1 MDKICWLRTWLLM
14 YPWNGLNLLT
24 QISLAVGMFSI
35 LDYIVHRWGG
45 QEIYNGPVAYLVVV
59 FACSTIAQ
67 YWCHDHHDHCDH
79 HGHDCHDQYWYH
91 DRLTPFRGNC
101 RLCFTW
107 FQPIA
112 GFWLLSL
119 LLIIG
124 SHCVSFSIPQQQPFN
139 MKKKLM
145 AKVVWSV
152 FWSYVTSLIFD
163 VILIFMFLTFC
174 SLDMMSRAA
183 TGLQSR

>member
-1 MDKICWLRTWLLM
+1 M
-14 YPWNGLNLLT
+14 
-24 QISLAVGMFSI
+24 AF
-35 LDYIVHRWGG
+35 
-45 QEIYNGPVAYLVVV
+45 LVVV

-67 YWCHDHHDHCDH
+67 YWCHDHHDQCDH

-112 GFWLLSL
+112 GFWLLSP

-124 SHCVSFSIPQQQPFN
+124 PHCVSFSIPQHLDSTEKKHKK
-139 MKKKLM
+139 MKNM
-145 AKVVWSV
+145 AKVVWPVITICHTIDIRCHSHIYAFDILFSGHDV
-152 FWSYVTSLIFD
+152 QSGCWSWYHQLLVGNCHKSAKY
-163 VILIFMFLTFC
+163 C
-174 SLDMMSRAA
+174 
-183 TGLQSR
+183 

>member
-1 MDKICWLRTWLLM
+1 M
-14 YPWNGLNLLT
+14 
-24 QISLAVGMFSI
+24 AF
-35 LDYIVHRWGG
+35 
-45 QEIYNGPVAYLVVV
+45 LVVV

-67 YWCHDHHDHCDH
+67 YWCHDHHDQCDH

-124 SHCVSFSIPQQQPFN
+124 SHCVILHSTTTTIQYEEKTHGKCGLVSFLIICHIIDIWYSSHIYVFDILFSGHDEQSGHWPPESIITTLVANCFVCFN
-139 MKKKLM
+139 
-145 AKVVWSV
+145 
-152 FWSYVTSLIFD
+152 
-163 VILIFMFLTFC
+163 C
-174 SLDMMSRAA
+174 R
-183 TGLQSR
+183 

>member
-1 MDKICWLRTWLLM
+1 M
-14 YPWNGLNLLT
+14 G
-24 QISLAVGMFSI
+24 
-35 LDYIVHRWGG
+35 YIGG
-45 QEIYNGPVAYLVVV
+45 VVEIYNGPVAYLVVV

-139 MKKKLM
+139 MKKKNSWQRWFGQFSDHMSHHWYLM
-145 AKVVWSV
+145 SFSYLC
-152 FWSYVTSLIFD
+152 FWHFFSGHD
-163 VILIFMFLTFC
+163 E
-174 SLDMMSRAA
+174 
-183 TGLQSR
+183 QSGHWPSESIITTLVANRFVCFNCQ

>member
-1 MDKICWLRTWLLM
+1 M
-14 YPWNGLNLLT
+14 
-24 QISLAVGMFSI
+24 AF
-35 LDYIVHRWGG
+35 
-45 QEIYNGPVAYLVVV
+45 LVVV

-67 YWCHDHHDHCDH
+67 YWCHDHHDQCDH

-112 GFWLLSL
+112 GFWLLSP

-124 SHCVSFSIPQQQPFN
+124 PHCVSFSIPQHLDSTETTLKNEEYGKGGLASYNHMSHHWYSMSFSY
-139 MKKKLM
+139 LC
-145 AKVVWSV
+145 
-152 FWSYVTSLIFD
+152 FWHIVLWTWCTERLLELISST
-163 VILIFMFLTFC
+163 I
-174 SLDMMSRAA
+174 SR
-183 TGLQSR
+183 

>member
-1 MDKICWLRTWLLM
+1 MWMQILLFRKFSGLKNMDKICWLRTWLLM

-152 FWSYVTSLIFD
+152 F
-163 VILIFMFLTFC
+163 
-174 SLDMMSRAA
+174 
-183 TGLQSR
+183 